1 MHIENIN
8 SPTNMKGLSI
18 DELNVI
24 ANEMRNGIQS
34 LCNFKGRKQENA

>member
-8 SPTNMKGLSI
+8 SPANMKGLSI

-24 ANEMRNGIQS
+24 ANEVHKGIQE
-34 LCNFKGRKQENA
+34 LCNFKGQKQENA